1 MKRHELYEEIQKRGV
16 REREEASRETFRDLG
31 RTALLCLAW
40 SVAGIAC
47 IAWSAHTTDLF
58 AGRLAFYGG
67 LGMGNAGVIF
77 TLLGA
82 YRRGE
87 RRGDW

>member
-16 REREEASRETFRDLG
+16 RERQEANRETRRDLAF
-31 RTALLCLAW
+31 TALVCVAW
-40 SVAGIAC
+40 SLGGIAC
-47 IAWSAHTTDLF
+47 IAWSAHTTDLL
-58 AGRLAFYGG
+58 AGRLAFYTG
-67 LGMGNAGVIF
+67 LGAGNAGVIF

>member
-1 MKRHELYEEIQKRGV
+1 MKRSELYEEIQKRGI
-16 REREEASRETFRDLG
+16 RERQEASRETLRDLAI
-31 RTALLCLAW
+31 TALACAAW
-40 SVAGIAC
+40 ALGGIAC
-47 IAWSAHTTDLF
+47 IAWSAHTSDLF
-58 AGRLAFYGG
+58 AGRVAFLAGV
-67 LGMGNAGVIF
+67 GMGNAGVIF